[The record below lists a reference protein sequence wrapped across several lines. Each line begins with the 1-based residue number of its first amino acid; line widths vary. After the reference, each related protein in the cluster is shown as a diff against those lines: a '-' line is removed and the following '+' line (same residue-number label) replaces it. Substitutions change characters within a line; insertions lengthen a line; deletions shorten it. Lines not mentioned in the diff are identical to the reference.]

1 MSSYSPPNLVYDK
14 EKGIFFHEKKV
25 FNFKSNS
32 PQKSKSSDTSN
43 ESSITMTSRASNHDD
58 SSLIKCPEPIKFYS
72 AEYLKNSPVI
82 KAIKTDKTLSS
93 NSQEISPVLKV
104 KSKTK
109 EEKKDKC
116 SKILTPK
123 QIGPICWFMATIV
136 VMFYSQRSRK
146 ILQKQCKKWDLDNEL
161 FIKLKDIFE
170 NKYLKNKEITDSAN
184 YKDFPDNTFE
194 TILNLLYNHDKKL
207 FGRNPEIGTGEFAQ
221 DIYIGRLYNLLNI
234 KCKIFEYGIDDDV
247 LMNSLLNE
255 EFNDDYYFNITYNH
269 ENMPRIYITKKYTM
283 VEKKGILTKVF
294 NYGKKIVKKF
304 VSKKPDKKNEP
315 SILIVIVTNKLKYT
329 RDGTYPNNV
338 IIDNH
343 TLQYDISTMNDVL
356 SYDDNRYKLDSVMLS
371 DITEDKEYKPQHA
384 IAGITCKNKRYIYN
398 GWKKNELNT
407 DGNYITTNVPC
418 QLMRHDWNIK
428 KDNDFCLNNI
438 KCIADKGI
446 ERAKKGVHNKSLN
459 ELCFN
464 FGEGDR
470 VLIYVKEGIHLRTSS
485 SSKESSKGTSP
496 PKQSPPKQS
505 PPTKSPKQSPPK
517 QSPKQSPPK
526 QSPHVFNFYYKFSD
540 KPKGGELT
548 PIYNSINI
556 PYLKK
561 DNKEAMFMA
570 SLNAGRHDL
579 AVGGGG
585 INAEF
590 NRVIANVHHNP
601 PIKFPETNDNVNN
614 VISSFHKTCYDECET
629 EISKKNIIKKGYFFH
644 FKNLPSNIY
653 IEDMFLYK
661 SERDLYLSK
670 STDILD
676 SYSPGDVYI
685 DILKKEPYNNKAN
698 KVMIYCLGPDG
709 RAMESKNIEK
719 FFLNYVNI
727 VGSNIA
733 SAIYEY
739 NEYQVKKEKRID
751 YVRICLISGSIF
763 LPSSMKDSNSEPHP
777 NSEVAVAKQIIS
789 GIHNK
794 NYELRT
800 KLHKHNQ
807 DIEYDFVWTKN
818 DAFKTAFNDIN
829 FK

>member
-1 MSSYSPPNLVYDK
+1 MSSYSPPNLVYDNK
-14 EKGIFFHEKKV
+14 KGIFFHEKKV

-32 PQKSKSSDTSN
+32 PLRSNSSDTSN
-43 ESSITMTSRASNHDD
+43 ASRRTRTSRASNHDD
-58 SSLIKCPEPIKFYS
+58 SNLIKCPEPIKFYS
-72 AEYLKNSPVI
+72 DEYLKNSPVI
-82 KAIKTDKTLSS
+82 KAIKADKTLSS
-93 NSQEISPVLKV
+93 NSREISHVLKV

-109 EEKKDKC
+109 EEKKDRC

-123 QIGPICWFMATIV
+123 QVGNICWFMATIV
-136 VMFYSQRSRK
+136 VMFYSQLSRK
-146 ILQKQCKKWDLDNEL
+146 ILQKQCKNWDSDNEL

-194 TILNLLYNHDKKL
+194 TILKLLYKHDKKL
-207 FGRNPEIGTGEFAQ
+207 FGRNPERGTGEFAQ

-234 KCKIFEYGIDDDV
+234 KCKIFEYGIDYDV

-255 EFNDDYYFNITYNH
+255 EFNDDYYFDITYNH
-269 ENMPRIYITKKYTM
+269 ENMPRIHITKKNTM
-283 VEKKGILTKVF
+283 VKKKGILNKVF
-294 NYGKKIVKKF
+294 NFGKKIVKKF

-329 RDGTYPNNV
+329 KDGTYPNNV
-338 IIDNH
+338 IKDKL
-343 TLQYDISTMNDVL
+343 TLKNDIKKMEDVL
-356 SYDDNRYKLDSVMLS
+356 SYDGNSYKLDSVMLS

-384 IAGITCKNKRYIYN
+384 IAGITCKNERYIYN
-398 GWKKNELNT
+398 GWGKNEMDT
-407 DGNYITTNVPC
+407 DGNNITTNVPC

-428 KDNDFCLNNI
+428 KDNDFCLNNL
-438 KCIADKGI
+438 KCIGDVNIKRTKIG
-446 ERAKKGVHNKSLN
+446 EHNKN
-459 ELCFN
+459 PNKLCFN
-464 FGEGDR
+464 FGEGER
-470 VLIYVKEGIHLRTSS
+470 VLIYVKEGINSRTSS
-485 SSKESSKGTSP
+485 SSKESSKRTSP
-496 PKQSPPKQS
+496 PKQSPR
-505 PPTKSPKQSPPK
+505 
-517 QSPKQSPPK
+517 KQSPPK

-540 KPKGGELT
+540 KPKGGDFT

-579 AVGGGG
+579 AVGGDG

-590 NRVIANVHHNP
+590 NRVIANEHHIP
-601 PIKFPETNDNVNN
+601 HIEYHETNDNVNN
-614 VISSFHKTCYDECET
+614 VISNLHKQCNT
-629 EISKKNIIKKGYFFH
+629 EILEKNKKKGYFFH
-644 FKNLPSNIY
+644 FEKLPSNIY

-661 SERDLYLSK
+661 SEHDLSSSK
-670 STDILD
+670 STDI
-676 SYSPGDVYI
+676 SNPYSPGDVYI

-709 RAMESKNIEK
+709 RAMESINIEN

-733 SAIYEY
+733 SAIYKY

-818 DAFKTAFNDIN
+818 DAFKTAFNII
-829 FK
+829 FKQ